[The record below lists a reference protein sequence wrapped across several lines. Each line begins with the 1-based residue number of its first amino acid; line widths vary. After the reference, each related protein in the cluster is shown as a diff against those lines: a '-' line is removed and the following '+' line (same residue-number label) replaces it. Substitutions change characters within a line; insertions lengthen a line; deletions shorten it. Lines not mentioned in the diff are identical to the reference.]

1 MALLRHSLTL
11 CKGLT
16 RLQTCT
22 AGLAVPRQLLLS
34 HRLPHTARPATS
46 VPNRNTDDYAEKK
59 DRILTVPNL
68 LCVSRI
74 VAAPYLAHLI
84 INGDFLLAS
93 GLFVY
98 AGATDF
104 LDGYIAR
111 NFKNQ
116 ASSLGSFLDPL
127 SDKILVC
134 TVFLSLTYANL
145 IPASLTGLIVS
156 RDLFLVY
163 AGLYIRYMSVVPPFS
178 VKKYFDPTLPTATI
192 QPTTISKVNTALQ
205 FLLIAVSLGAPLL
218 QLQNHPSLHYLWAA
232 TGTTTFLSAVSY
244 AFMKN
249 TYKFSHRE
257 YDHQFGKKL
266 TAFILFI
273 LFNIGFTLS
282 FPSQVVKTEPG
293 GDCPITGQAGQV
305 DIYSERTNMY
315 YMKQIKKKDW

>member
-1 MALLRHSLTL
+1 MT
-11 CKGLT
+11 
-16 RLQTCT
+16 
-22 AGLAVPRQLLLS
+22 LLLQRVAGCS
-34 HRLPHTARPATS
+34 NKLFSSGLKKLKIAPGLGRACWHSSASLQSAVS
-46 VPNRNTDDYAEKK
+46 EQEKK

-84 INGDFLLAS
+84 INGNFLAAG

-127 SDKILVC
+127 SDKILVGSAY
-134 TVFLSLTYANL
+134 LALTYANL

-163 AGLYIRYMSVVPPFS
+163 AGLYIRYMSVVPPFTL
-178 VKKYFDPTLPTATI
+178 KKYFDPTLPTATI
-192 QPTTISKVNTALQ
+192 QPTTISKVNTGLQ
-205 FLLIAVSLGAPLL
+205 FLLIAVSLTAPLL
-218 QLQNHPSLHYLWAA
+218 QLQTHSALHYLWAA
-232 TGTTTFLSAVSY
+232 TGATTFLSAVSY
-244 AFMKN
+244 AFMKD
-249 TYKFSHRE
+249 TYKFSHKP

-266 TAFILFI
+266 TAFVLFI
-273 LFNIGFTLS
+273 LFNIGFSLT
-282 FPSQVVKTEPG
+282 FPSQVKPPADDSAE
-293 GDCPITGQAGQV
+293 CPITGKSPAA
-305 DIYSERTNMY
+305 DPYSQRTNDY
-315 YMKQIKKKDW
+315 YVRQLQLRKYQD